1 MSTLFY
7 ELTKLLSLLI
17 YPLGLTLLLL
27 GAAIVLLLCRRRR
40 AGFALLGLN
49 LVSLCVF
56 SSPVVADRLVG
67 SLERDWPDVPVE
79 AWPAADAILVL
90 GGAFG
95 TGNGQFVYPSTGGAV
110 DRYWHAARLYRAGR
124 AHRVILSGGREP
136 HRTGGLTEAEAGALF
151 LADMGVP
158 ESALVL
164 EPRAL
169 TTHAHAI
176 ELGPLLNREGI
187 SSVLV
192 VTSALHMRRAMAA
205 LSGLDAK
212 LIPVATGFTVID
224 EPTFRLRRLLPS
236 VGALSRST
244 VAMHE
249 YVGLL
254 YYRARGWA

>member
-1 MSTLFY
+1 MSALFY
-7 ELTKLLSLLI
+7 ELTKLLSLLL
-17 YPLGLTLLLL
+17 YPLGLAVLLLA
-27 GAAIVLLLCRRRR
+27 AAIVLLLCRRHR
-40 AGFALLGLN
+40 AGIAVLGLD
-49 LVSLCVF
+49 LVILCVF

-79 AWPAADAILVL
+79 EWPAADAILVL

-95 TGNGQFVYPSTGGAV
+95 TGNGQFVYPSAGGAV
-110 DRYWHAARLYRAGR
+110 DRYWHAARLFHAGR
-124 AHRVILSGGREP
+124 APRVILSGGRAP

-158 ESALVL
+158 RSALIL

-169 TTHAHAI
+169 TTHAHTV
-176 ELGPLLNREGI
+176 ELAPLLQREGV

-192 VTSALHMRRAMAA
+192 VTSALHMRRAMAT
-205 LSGLDAK
+205 LSGLDAQ
-212 LIPVATGFTVID
+212 LTPVATGFTVID
-224 EPTFRLRRLLPS
+224 EPTFRLRRLLPG

-254 YYRARGWA
+254 YYRVMGWA